1 MRVDIRS
8 VCCRL
13 NSICRKL
20 HTCQT
25 KPFEIIIQYF
35 AMSNHLNAFRLFTVS
50 SGFSCAICC
59 MGFRAGGITKV
70 FTVHRFMSFILI
82 LLESASYEQNQSETY
97 EHSVKPFESIDV
109 TEFKNLMLILFWN
122 FLC

>member
-1 MRVDIRS
+1 
-8 VCCRL
+8 
-13 NSICRKL
+13 
-20 HTCQT
+20 
-25 KPFEIIIQYF
+25 
-35 AMSNHLNAFRLFTVS
+35 
-50 SGFSCAICC
+50 
-59 MGFRAGGITKV
+59 
-70 FTVHRFMSFILI
+70 MSFILI